1 MGTVGHHGKLESS
14 YSPQRRGATF
24 PPHGRPV
31 LVESV
36 PGMSRGFW
44 VLPEWDGNVL
54 GVVPFQFEPVTVSRL
69 GNGRRDLGCDRF
81 PDEGEGALIG
91 CYRVHGE
98 GPSGIGQEDGA
109 DPRNDQNRF
118 GGGEGNLLE
127 PVESVADDVD
137 PQR

>member
-1 MGTVGHHGKLESS
+1 M
-14 YSPQRRGATF
+14 
-24 PPHGRPV
+24 
-31 LVESV
+31 
-36 PGMSRGFW
+36 
-44 VLPEWDGNVL
+44 LPEWDGNVL
-54 GVVPFQFEPVTVSRL
+54 RVVPFQFEPVTLSRL

-98 GPSGIGQEDGA
+98 GPSGIGQEDRA

-127 PVESVADDVD
+127 PVESVPDDVPLPD
-137 PQR
+137 TRSGRKVVSSAIS